1 MQSETVTAEEVAE
14 GELEARIMDSWG
26 FLKQAHQGLWELYQ
40 FEEDKY
46 DAYTKRQKET
56 RYGREQG
63 GKVERLDCAFWEM
76 TWGMEKIQEIALQR
90 WGLELE

>member
-1 MQSETVTAEEVAE
+1 MQSETVMAEEVAE
-14 GELEARIMDSWG
+14 GELETRIMDSWG

-63 GKVERLDCAFWEM
+63 QKVECLKDTVGNLMSGMGRLD
-76 TWGMEKIQEIALQR
+76 EIATSR